1 MNMSQTAV
9 DEFQGAVTRLAG
21 PMEKGYADD
30 LMNQIQVVA
39 DNSSAAAS
47 ALQVTGR
54 VGAND
59 IQIFGTAD
67 NMGAPIFT
75 SDASFLR
82 GAAAQGV
89 EFNAIVHP
97 PMSFLEY

>member
-1 MNMSQTAV
+1 MVMSQTAV
-9 DEFQGAVTRLAG
+9 DEFQGAVARLAG
-21 PMEKGYADD
+21 PTEKGLAED
-30 LMNQIQVVA
+30 LMNNLQVVA
-39 DNSSAAAS
+39 DNPSARAD

-67 NMGAPIFT
+67 STGISIFT

-82 GAAAQGV
+82 GAAAQGA
-89 EFNAIVHP
+89 N
-97 PMSFLEY
+97 STR